1 MSSNITTYDPAN
13 ATLLQMRADPV
24 NFPRLKTIDKVA
36 AYAEMRTIV
45 TQAFA
50 YKGNNPDAT
59 QINFISCTLVDE
71 LLADTK
77 WGAGNIS
84 LGEIRKVVK
93 RAVLETDL
101 PAISVA
107 TLYKVIMDYVKKEG
121 NELDRQAKILAK
133 QIQASTPAVQA
144 MMDSYAG
151 KMSKSNQVK

>member
-1 MSSNITTYDPAN
+1 MSSNVTTYDPAN

-24 NFPRLKTIDKVA
+24 NFPRLKTIPKVE
-36 AYAEMRTIV
+36 AYAEMRKVV
-45 TQAFA
+45 TEAYL
-50 YKGNNPDAT
+50 YKGNSADSSH
-59 QINFISCTLVDE
+59 INFVATSLVDE

>member
-24 NFPRLKTIDKVA
+24 NFPRLKTIPKKE
-36 AYAEMRTIV
+36 AYAEMRKVV
-45 TQAFA
+45 TEAYL
-50 YKGNNPDAT
+50 YKGNSADSSH
-59 QINFISCTLVDE
+59 INFVATSLVDE

-101 PAISVA
+101 PAISVS
-107 TLYKVIMDYVKKEG
+107 TLYRVVLDYAKGEG
-121 NELDRQAKILAK
+121 NDLERQIRMRKTIPSA
-133 QIQASTPAVQA
+133 PVNA
-144 MMDSYAG
+144 MMDSFAG
-151 KMSKSNQVK
+151 AMAKTHKTK